1 MAKIQKS
8 KADDGAQNP
17 GGRKQLSITLRK
29 SYIGRPGKHKRVVAG
44 LGLRKMNQ
52 TVIRVDTPQTRGMI
66 NKISHLLEVKE
77 IS

>member
-1 MAKIQKS
+1 MAKSLKP
-8 KADDGAQNP
+8 KTGA
-17 GGRKQLSITLRK
+17 KQLSITLRK

-52 TVIRVDTPQTRGMI
+52 TVIRQDTPQIRGMV

>member
-1 MAKIQKS
+1 MVKSQKKS
-8 KADDGAQNP
+8 GA
-17 GGRKQLSITLRK
+17 KQLSITLRK
-29 SYIGRPGKHKRVVAG
+29 SYIGRPGKHKKVVAG

-52 TVIRVDTPQTRGMI
+52 TVIREDTPQTRGMV

>member
-1 MAKIQKS
+1 MA
-8 KADDGAQNP
+8 
-17 GGRKQLSITLRK
+17 KQLSITLRK
-29 SYIGRPGKHKRVVAG
+29 SYIGRPGKHKRIVAG

-52 TVIRVDTPQTRGMI
+52 TVVLVDTPQTRGMV

>member
-1 MAKIQKS
+1 MA
-8 KADDGAQNP
+8 
-17 GGRKQLSITLRK
+17 KQLSITLRK
-29 SYIGRPGKHKRVVAG
+29 SFIGRPGKHKRVVAG

-52 TVIRVDTPQTRGMI
+52 TVVRVDTPQIRGMI

>member
-1 MAKIQKS
+1 MAKKQDS
-8 KADDGAQNP
+8 KTTT
-17 GGRKQLSITLRK
+17 KQLSITLVR

-52 TVIRVDTPQTRGMI
+52 TVIRQDTPQTRGMI
-66 NKISHLLEVKE
+66 YKISHLLEVKE

>member
-1 MAKIQKS
+1 MA
-8 KADDGAQNP
+8 
-17 GGRKQLSITLRK
+17 KQLSITLRK
-29 SYIGRPGKHKRVVAG
+29 SYIGRPGKHKRIVAG

-52 TVIRVDTPQTRGMI
+52 TVVRVDTPQVRGMV

>member
-1 MAKIQKS
+1 MAKKEAS
-8 KADDGAQNP
+8 KTAT
-17 GGRKQLSITLRK
+17 RQLSITLVR

-52 TVIRVDTPQTRGMI
+52 TVIRQDTPQTRGMI
-66 NKISHLLEVKE
+66 HKISHLLEVKE